1 MNPNKTSSKLVKT
14 PVPDKFPASR
24 FCYLENYKDVRG
36 PWISHSAFVPSS
48 MVKHLMRNKKDSA
61 IAVKF
66 EKNKSKPDKITN
78 MEGAMHTFVNP
89 FADITIH
96 GDYEWQGHHSI
107 REFGAHEG
115 RQLGRQVLLSALIH
129 QDFENEEVMLKVARL
144 EEFEFLGLPTMPD
157 MLSVSEKQDD
167 EKRRKYDWN
176 LRRYIVYQLVAS
188 HRLPTR
194 ASVKDAAMTVHQ
206 TLDFLADA
214 ITNQPATSLPAHMQ
228 GRAIRHKTYFVSLEV
243 LFMTALHQVRNE
255 LYQLERLCGAQ
266 GYVYTFNPP
275 AIFAR
280 FFDGAG
286 TELLSRVHV
295 AALKLFAHV
304 AEMDACRCFAWNDF
318 SSKAIMALV
327 REALKQRSHV
337 KVRRWNDVFVPT
349 AKVGLY
355 VPPAGAENSILVIH
369 NNSDAFGQN
378 IETEPAGGSL
388 DGVIGAYSSASAS
401 LLRTRGDLCDQ
412 LLKIPL

>member
-1 MNPNKTSSKLVKT
+1 MNPSKTSAKIVKT
-14 PVPDKFPASR
+14 PVPVGTPSAR
-24 FCYLENYKDVRG
+24 YWYLANYKDVPG
-36 PWISHSAFVPSS
+36 PWISYSAFVPPS
-48 MVKHLMRNKKDSA
+48 MVKHLMRHKKDSA

-66 EKNKSKPDKITN
+66 QKNKAHPDKITN

-89 FADITIH
+89 FADITVH

-107 REFGAHEG
+107 REFGTHEG
-115 RQLGRQVLLSALIH
+115 RQLGRQVLLSALIQ

-144 EEFEFLGLPTMPD
+144 EDFEFLGLPTMPE

-167 EKRRKYDWN
+167 QKRRKYDWD
-176 LRRYIVYQLVAS
+176 LRRYIVYHLVAS

-194 ASVKDAAMTVHQ
+194 AAVRDTAMTVHQ

-214 ITNQPATSLPAHMQ
+214 ITNQPAATLAAHMQ
-228 GRAIRHKTYFVSLEV
+228 GRAIRHKTYYVSLEV

-255 LYQLERLCGAQ
+255 VYELEDLCARQ

-295 AALKLFAHV
+295 AALKLFARV
-304 AEMDACRCFAWNDF
+304 AKLDACRCFVWNDF
-318 SSKAIMALV
+318 SSKTIFKLV
-327 REALKQRSHV
+327 QDALKERPHI
-337 KVRRWNDVFVPT
+337 KVRRWTDVFVPT
-349 AKVGLY
+349 AKLGLY
-355 VPPAGAENSILVIH
+355 VPPAGCENSILVIH

-378 IETEPAGGSL
+378 IQTEPSGGSL

-401 LLRTRGDLCDQ
+401 LLRTRGDLCDR